1 MQNNQ
6 PYVITHSQSRT
17 FVQVPISV
25 DPNLLNN
32 ALAALLSDK
41 GYSQTVYKESGVQE
55 VVWKKG
61 TGMASAMKYIKLM
74 YQPNMLIIS
83 GWLCPGMFSLTICEI
98 PLKGGYAF
106 IPKKS
111 CMKIVEKLA
120 QTALTINA
128 QSQQNYAP
136 QPQQNY
142 APQPQQNYAPQPQQD
157 SAPQPQQNDTSDSR
171 Q

>member
-136 QPQQNY
+136 QPQQ
-142 APQPQQNYAPQPQQD
+142 D